1 MELIIGCLFLLLTA
15 AFLFYFCKNAEINI
29 NINYPEI
36 HYEETK
42 DIYDE
47 EGNSKIDDGEQIT
60 FDDILKEIN
69 DLMLDKE
76 ESDG

>member
-1 MELIIGCLFLLLTA
+1 MELIIGCLFTLVLL
-15 AFLFYFCKNAEINI
+15 AFLWFFCRNAVINI
-29 NINYPEI
+29 NINYPEVR
-36 HYEETK
+36 YEEIK

-47 EGNSKIDDGEQIT
+47 EGDSKLDDGEQIT
-60 FDDILKEIN
+60 FDAVLKEIN